1 VQHLPQKALKTS
13 KKLLRKLNSP
23 ILFIILGLVIFA
35 FGGINYYRVRIL
47 SFKEAPISVQSQ
59 AGDRPVQVI
68 IPSLKIDILI
78 ETADIKNGIWEIS
91 YNSATFLNSSSRPGE
106 GGNTV
111 IYGHNKKA
119 IFGSLPYLSVGQKV
133 TIKTEDGTLLSY
145 QVYKKDFVK
154 PDRIDLVSPTDH
166 EELTLFTCWGLFD
179 SQRVVVKA
187 KPISD

>member
-1 VQHLPQKALKTS
+1 M
-13 KKLLRKLNSP
+13 
-23 ILFIILGLVIFA
+23 VIFA

-106 GGNTV
+106 GGNAV

-133 TIKTEDGTLLSY
+133 TIKTENGTLLNY
-145 QVYKKDFVK
+145 QVYNKDFVK